1 MKKLIKGINQILS
14 EWDPLDVG
22 EDISSDEYQSYV
34 PQIMKCI
41 DNRETLTY
49 CLEDILVNSLEIGYD
64 KNNGEH
70 KKMLTD
76 IVEKIIR
83 LKA

>member
-1 MKKLIKGINQILS
+1 MKKLVKGINQILS

-22 EDISSDEYQSYV
+22 EDISLDEYQRYV
-34 PQIMKCI
+34 PQIMNCI
-41 DNRETLTY
+41 DNKETLTH
-49 CLEDILVNSLEIGYD
+49 CLENILVSSLEIGYD

-70 KKMLTD
+70 KKKITD